1 MIRVS
6 AALLS
11 AGLLMLALIASAQ
24 SLAPIPPLT
33 SPVVDTTGTLNA
45 GEIAQLE
52 QQSLALQQRNGSQLQ
67 ILIVPTTQ
75 PEAIEQYAQ
84 RVFDEWKLGRGHVD
98 DGVLLLV
105 AKDDREV
112 RIQAGYGL
120 EGAIPD
126 ISAGRIIQ
134 EYLVPKF
141 RAGDFAGG
149 IGDAS
154 AQLVRLIEGEA
165 LPAPMAPL
173 TGDSGGGPSDAF
185 GAMFFAFIVAIFS
198 RNLFGTLPL
207 LLRMLLGAAASG
219 AVALLYSAPWWL
231 VLAAAL
237 GGAVIGSIASMGRYV
252 KHGGWGNLGASG
264 PSGGSSWPSSSGS
277 SWPSSSSAGS
287 SSRSSSSG
295 WSGGGGRS
303 GGGGASGRW

>member
-1 MIRVS
+1 MTRAF

-11 AGLLMLALIASAQ
+11 AGLLMLALTVFAQ

-33 SPVVDTTGTLNA
+33 SPVVDTTGTLSA

-52 QQSLALQQRNGSQLQ
+52 QQALALQQRKGSQLQ

-84 RVFDEWKLGRGHVD
+84 RVFEEWKLGRSKVD

-126 ISAGRIIQ
+126 ITAGRVIQ
-134 EYLVPKF
+134 EYLVPRF

-165 LPAPMAPL
+165 LPAPMVPL
-173 TGDSGGGPSDAF
+173 TGNNGGGLPDGF

-198 RNLFGTLPL
+198 RNLFGRLPL
-207 LLRMLLGAAASG
+207 PLRMLLGAAVSG
-219 AVALLYSAPWWL
+219 TAALLYSAPWWL

-237 GGAVIGSIASMGRYV
+237 VGAVVGSIASVGRYV

-264 PSGGSSWPSSSGS
+264 PSGRSSRPSSSGS
-277 SWPSSSSAGS
+277 SWPSSSSSSS

>member
-1 MIRVS
+1 MIRALRTRLS
-6 AALLS
+6 TGLLS
-11 AGLLMLALIASAQ
+11 LGMLTFVASAQ

-33 SPVVDTTGTLNA
+33 SPVVDTTGTLSA

-52 QQSLALQQRNGSQLQ
+52 QQALALQKRKGSQLQ
-67 ILIVPTTQ
+67 ILIVPTTR
-75 PEAIEQYAQ
+75 PEAIEPYAQ
-84 RVFDEWKLGRGHVD
+84 RVFDAWALGRKNVD

-105 AKDDREV
+105 AKDDRAV
-112 RIQAGYGL
+112 RIQPGYGL

-126 ISAGRIIQ
+126 IVAGRIVQ

-141 RAGDFAGG
+141 RGGDFAGG

-154 AQLVRLIEGEA
+154 AQLVRLVEGEA

-173 TGDSGGGPSDAF
+173 TGDGGGLSDTF

-198 RNLFGTLPL
+198 RNLFGSLPL
-207 LLRMLLGAAASG
+207 LLRMLLGGAASG
-219 AVALLYSAPWWL
+219 TAAFLYSAPWWL
-231 VLAAAL
+231 VLVAAL
-237 GGAVIGSIASMGRYV
+237 GGAVIGSIASVGRFV
-252 KHGGWGNLGASG
+252 KHGGWGDLGTSAG
-264 PSGGSSWPSSSGS
+264 RSSWPSSSGS
-277 SWPSSSSAGS
+277 SWPSSS

>member
-1 MIRVS
+1 MTRAF

-11 AGLLMLALIASAQ
+11 AGLLMLALAVFAQ

-45 GEIAQLE
+45 GQIAQLE
-52 QQSLALQQRNGSQLQ
+52 QQALALRQRKGSQLQ

-84 RVFDEWKLGRGHVD
+84 RVFDEWKLGRSNVD

-112 RIQAGYGL
+112 RIQPGYGL

-126 ISAGRIIQ
+126 ITAGRVIQ

-173 TGDSGGGPSDAF
+173 TGEGGGLSDGF

-198 RNLFGTLPL
+198 RNLFGTLSLP
-207 LLRMLLGAAASG
+207 LRMLLGGAASG
-219 AVALLYSAPWWL
+219 AAAFLYSAPWWL
-231 VLAAAL
+231 VLVAAL
-237 GGAVIGSIASMGRYV
+237 GGMVIGSIASMGRYV
-252 KHGGWGNLGASG
+252 KHGGWGDLGASG
-264 PSGGSSWPSSSGS
+264 PSGGGSWPSSSGSSSGS
-277 SWPSSSSAGS
+277 SWPSSSSS
-287 SSRSSSSG
+287 SGSSG

>member
-1 MIRVS
+1 MIR
-6 AALLS
+6 ALRVWLPL
-11 AGLLMLALIASAQ
+11 GLLMLALTAFAQ

-33 SPVVDTTGTLNA
+33 SPVVDTTGTLSA

-52 QQSLALQQRNGSQLQ
+52 QQALALQQRKGSQLQ

-84 RVFDEWKLGRGHVD
+84 RVFDEWKLGRSKVD

-126 ISAGRIIQ
+126 ITAGRVIQ
-134 EYLVPKF
+134 EYLVPRF

-165 LPAPMAPL
+165 LPAPMVPL
-173 TGDSGGGPSDAF
+173 TGNNGGGLSDGF
-185 GAMFFAFIVAIFS
+185 GALFFAFIVAIFS
-198 RNLFGTLPL
+198 RNLFGRLPL
-207 LLRMLLGAAASG
+207 PLRMLLGAVTSG
-219 AVALLYSAPWWL
+219 TAALLYSAPWWL

-237 GGAVIGSIASMGRYV
+237 GGAVIGSIASVGRYV
-252 KHGGWGNLGASG
+252 KHGGWGDLGASG
-264 PSGGSSWPSSSGS
+264 PSGRSSGS
-277 SWPSSSSAGS
+277 SWPSSSS
-287 SSRSSSSG
+287 SSSSG

>member
-1 MIRVS
+1 MTRAF

-11 AGLLMLALIASAQ
+11 VGLLMLALTVFAQ

-33 SPVVDTTGTLNA
+33 SPVVDTTGTLSA

-52 QQSLALQQRNGSQLQ
+52 QQSLALQQRKGSQLQ

-84 RVFDEWKLGRGHVD
+84 RVFDEWKLGRSKVD

-126 ISAGRIIQ
+126 ITAGRVIQ
-134 EYLVPKF
+134 EYLVPRF

-149 IGDAS
+149 IGDAC

-173 TGDSGGGPSDAF
+173 AGNNGGGLSDGF

-198 RNLFGTLPL
+198 RNLFGRLPL
-207 LLRMLLGAAASG
+207 PLRMLLGAAVSG
-219 AVALLYSAPWWL
+219 TAALLYSAPWWL

-237 GGAVIGSIASMGRYV
+237 VGAVIGSIASVGRYV

-264 PSGGSSWPSSSGS
+264 SSGRS
-277 SWPSSSSAGS
+277 SWPSSSSS
-287 SSRSSSSG
+287 SSRSGSSG

>member
-1 MIRVS
+1 MIR
-6 AALLS
+6 ALRVWLP
-11 AGLLMLALIASAQ
+11 AGLLMLALTAFAQ

-33 SPVVDTTGTLNA
+33 SPVVDTTGTLSA

-52 QQSLALQQRNGSQLQ
+52 QQARALQQRKGSQLQ

-84 RVFDEWKLGRGHVD
+84 RVFDEWKLGRSKVD

-126 ISAGRIIQ
+126 ITAGRVIQ
-134 EYLVPKF
+134 EYLVPRF

-154 AQLVRLIEGEA
+154 AQLVRLIEGET

-173 TGDSGGGPSDAF
+173 AGNNGSDLSDGF

-198 RNLFGTLPL
+198 RNLFGRLPL
-207 LLRMLLGAAASG
+207 PLRMLLGAATSG
-219 AVALLYSAPWWL
+219 TAALLYSAPWWL

-237 GGAVIGSIASMGRYV
+237 GGAVIGSIASVGRYV

-264 PSGGSSWPSSSGS
+264 SSGRS
-277 SWPSSSSAGS
+277 SGISWPSSSSS